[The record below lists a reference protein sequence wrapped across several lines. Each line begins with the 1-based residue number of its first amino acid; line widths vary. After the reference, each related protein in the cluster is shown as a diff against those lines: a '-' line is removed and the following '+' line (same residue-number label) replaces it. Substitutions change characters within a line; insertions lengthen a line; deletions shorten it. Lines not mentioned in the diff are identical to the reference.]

1 MKKTY
6 NIFRFDPDKDKAG
19 RYQTFQ
25 LETKKGDTV
34 LDALIELK
42 AHQDGTLVFRKSC
55 RHGICGSCAMQ
66 INGLNMLACE
76 TQVEFL
82 KGNTITVDPLPGF
95 KPIKDLAVDMEPFY
109 EKLRDI
115 LPFLIQSDPPPTDK
129 ERIQT
134 PEEFK
139 MIEVATSCILCA
151 SCTSSCPSFWSDKG
165 YLGPSAL
172 VKAFRYEYD
181 TRDNGFHERMERLDN
196 KHGLWRCHTIM
207 NCNDAC
213 PKHIFPTEGISFLKR
228 KVVEEKY

>member
-6 NIFRFDPDKDKAG
+6 RIFRYDPDKDQKG
-19 RYQTFQ
+19 RYDAFDI
-25 LETKKGDTV
+25 ETAKGDTV
-34 LDALIELK
+34 LDVLIEIK
-42 AHQDGTLVFRKSC
+42 SHHDGTLTFRRSC

-66 INGLNMLACE
+66 INGLNRLACE

-82 KGNTITVDPLPGF
+82 RGNTITIDPLPGF

-115 LPFLIQSDPPPTDK
+115 LPYLINPDPPPTDK
-129 ERIQT
+129 ERYQS
-134 PEEFK
+134 PEDFK
-139 MIEVATSCILCA
+139 MIELATSCILCA
-151 SCTSSCPSFWSDKG
+151 SCTSSCPSFWADKG

-172 VKAFRYEYD
+172 VKAYRYVFD
-181 TRDNGFHERMERLDN
+181 TRDKGLAERLNRLDN

-213 PKHIFPTEGISFLKR
+213 PKKIFPTEGISRLKR